1 LKRGLERARL
11 AAGMRTCGAPRWRRM
26 SEPVEGEVS
35 RILKSLAAQKGDQEG
50 AAAHLFEAAYQ
61 ELRRLAAGL
70 MRNERQD
77 HTLQTTALVNEAYL
91 RLVGDTP
98 VDWQSRAHF
107 FGIVASAMRRVL
119 VEHARRRSA
128 EKRGGGWEKIT
139 LVENLNLAGSSEL
152 DILELDR
159 TLTRFAQIDP
169 RAARVVELRVFGG
182 FKEKEIAEVLGVS
195 ERTVR
200 GDWRVAA
207 MWLSRELGGGSKR

>member
-1 LKRGLERARL
+1 
-11 AAGMRTCGAPRWRRM
+11 
-26 SEPVEGEVS
+26 
-35 RILKSLAAQKGDQEG
+35 
-50 AAAHLFEAAYQ
+50 
-61 ELRRLAAGL
+61 

-77 HTLQTTALVNEAYL
+77 HTLQTPALVNEAYL

-128 EKRGGGWEKIT
+128 EKRGGGWKKIT
-139 LVENLNLAGSSEL
+139 LDERLLVAGRSEL

-159 TLTRFAQIDP
+159 ILTRFAQIDP

-200 GDWRVAA
+200 GDWRVGA
-207 MWLSRELGGGSKR
+207 MWLSRGLGGSSKR

>member
-1 LKRGLERARL
+1 
-11 AAGMRTCGAPRWRRM
+11 M
-26 SEPVEGEVS
+26 SESAEGEVS
-35 RILKSLAAQKGDQEG
+35 RILRNLAAGQEDQADG
-50 AAAHLFEAAYQ
+50 TDRLFEAAYQ
-61 ELRRLAAGL
+61 ELHRLASAL
-70 MRNERQD
+70 MKSERRD

-91 RLVGDTP
+91 RLVGDAP
-98 VDWQSRAHF
+98 IEWQSRAHF
-107 FGIVASAMRRVL
+107 FGIVAAAMRRVL

-128 EKRGGGWEKIT
+128 QKRGGGWEKIT
-139 LVENLNLAGSSEL
+139 LDEKLKLAGRSEL
-152 DILELDR
+152 DILDLDR

-182 FKEKEIAEVLGVS
+182 FKEKEIAQVLGIS

>member
-1 LKRGLERARL
+1 
-11 AAGMRTCGAPRWRRM
+11 M

-35 RILKSLAAQKGDQEG
+35 RILKSLAAQQDDQEE
-50 AAAHLFEAAYQ
+50 ATAHLFEAAYQ

-70 MRNERQD
+70 MANERRD

-91 RLVGDTP
+91 RLIGDTP

-207 MWLSRELGGGSKR
+207 MWLSRELGGSSKR

>member
-1 LKRGLERARL
+1 
-11 AAGMRTCGAPRWRRM
+11 M

-35 RILKSLAAQKGDQEG
+35 RILKSLATQKGDQEG
-50 AAAHLFEAAYQ
+50 AAARLFEAAYQ

-119 VEHARRRSA
+119 VEHARRHSA

-139 LVENLNLAGSSEL
+139 LDEKLNLAGSSEL

-159 TLTRFAQIDP
+159 ILTRFAQIDP
-169 RAARVVELRVFGG
+169 RATRVVELRVFGG
-182 FKEKEIAEVLGVS
+182 VREKEIAEALGIS

-207 MWLSRELGGGSKR
+207 MWLSRELWGRSQP